1 MLRNTGARKKPAWR
15 AIPQICSRS
24 LKYTLATDSINDK
37 PSVNI
42 KSSTNRIGKYTMVH
56 GGTKLNNTTKTPNA
70 HRSNNI
76 MMNDVI
82 FADIGRISL
91 GK

>member
-1 MLRNTGARKKPAWR
+1 MLRNTGARKKPAWST
-15 AIPQICSRS
+15 IPQICSRS

-56 GGTKLNNTTKTPNA
+56 GGIKLNRATNTPKA
-70 HRSNNI
+70 HRSNDI
-76 MMNDVI
+76 IMNDVM
-82 FADIGRISL
+82 FVDIAKISL